1 MTHEVAATS
10 TQVVMGYSFWIATGI
25 FLIAYAVIVSEKIHK
40 TIIAIFGAG
49 LMLVLK
55 ILEQHEAFHVE
66 EFGIDWNV
74 IFLLISMMVIIN
86 LMRPTGV
93 FEYIAIKS
101 AKLGKG
107 EPFRIMVI
115 FAVVT
120 AVLSALLDNVTT
132 VLLIVPVTILI
143 ADALQVDAMPYLLS
157 CAMAS
162 NIGGTATLI
171 GDPPNI
177 MIASKAQLN
186 FMDFIYHLAPVVIVI
201 MVFYV
206 LAIKLIWGKK
216 LKTKDELKTRIMA
229 MSENEAIKDPVMLK
243 KSLFVLALVLTG
255 FVFHGV
261 LHFQPATVALFGAG
275 LLLLL
280 SKTHEPHHILADV
293 EWPTIFFFMGLF
305 IIIGGVV
312 KVGLIKWMSVQVLE
326 ITQGNMFAT
335 SMVVMWFSAF
345 ASAFIDNIPYV
356 ATMNPLIVD
365 MAKQLWPD
373 LSGLSLLHHADLM
386 PLWWSLALRRLPRR
400 KRNGNRR
407 IRKCYCSRNVG
418 ETRQTDIVREVH
430 ALRNADDDHDC
441 GYCNNICLAEILCT
455 EDIASHTQRNEKRA
469 GGRECH
475 SPFLLFISAY
485 TAPSG

>member
-1 MTHEVAATS
+1 MTHEAVALSQPFVMDAAFWTAATVF
-10 TQVVMGYSFWIATGI
+10 VV
-25 FLIAYAVIVSEKIHK
+25 AYAVIVSEKIHK
-40 TIIAIFGAG
+40 TVVAIFGAG
-49 LMLVLK
+49 LMLILKVL
-55 ILEQHEAFHVE
+55 QQNEAFHVE

-93 FEYIAIKS
+93 FEYVAIKS
-101 AKLGKG
+101 AKWGRG
-107 EPFRIMVI
+107 EPLRILAV

-143 ADALQVDAMPYLLS
+143 ADALEVDPLPYLIS
-157 CAMAS
+157 CALAS

-177 MIASKAQLN
+177 MIASKAQLE
-186 FMDFIYHLAPVVIVI
+186 FMDFIYHLAPVVAVI
-201 MVFYV
+201 MVFY
-206 LAIKLIWGKK
+206 LFAIKLIWGKG
-216 LKTKDELKTRIMA
+216 LKTRDELKKRILDMD
-229 MSENEAIKDPVMLK
+229 ERHAIKDPVMLK

-261 LHFQPATVALFGAG
+261 LHYQPATIALFGAG

-280 SKTHEPHHILADV
+280 SGTHEPHNILAEI

-305 IIIGGVV
+305 IIVGGVV
-312 KVGLIKWMSVQVLE
+312 KVGLIKWLSVKVIAL
-326 ITQGNMFAT
+326 TQGNLLAT

-356 ATMNPLIVD
+356 ATMNPLIID

-373 LSGLSLLHHADLM
+373 LSGTALLHHPDRM
-386 PLWWSLALRRLPRR
+386 PLWWSLALGACLGGNGTVIGASANVIVVGMSEKAGR
-400 KRNGNRR
+400 KISFMKFMAYGMPLM
-407 IRKCYCSRNVG
+407 IMTVVISTVYVW
-418 ETRQTDIVREVH
+418 
-430 ALRNADDDHDC
+430 LR
-441 GYCNNICLAEILCT
+441 YYIL
-455 EDIASHTQRNEKRA
+455 
-469 GGRECH
+469 
-475 SPFLLFISAY
+475 
-485 TAPSG
+485 